1 MTAERST
8 TAPLADLARPVRGQ
22 LMMLG
27 ASFLLGLAVALIGM
41 PSEVS
46 GFAAVASWALLGLHV
61 LVGIGLIAV
70 AFQVMAAAP
79 AGSAHRGTAV
89 AGVVVIIATVLVGGA
104 RMGMDSDWLSYLM
117 GVGFLAAFFLYGRLA
132 LAAAAEG
139 ARG

>member
-1 MTAERST
+1 MTAAGPAT
-8 TAPLADLARPVRGQ
+8 TPGADLARPVRGQ

-27 ASFLLGLAVALIGM
+27 FSFLLGLAVALIGM

-46 GFAAVASWALLGLHV
+46 GFAKVASWALLGLHV

-70 AFQVMAAAP
+70 SFQVMAAAP
-79 AGSAHRGTAV
+79 AGSAHRGDAV
-89 AGVVVIIATVLVGGA
+89 AGVVVIVATVLVGGA

-132 LAAAAEG
+132 LAAAA
-139 ARG
+139 APAS